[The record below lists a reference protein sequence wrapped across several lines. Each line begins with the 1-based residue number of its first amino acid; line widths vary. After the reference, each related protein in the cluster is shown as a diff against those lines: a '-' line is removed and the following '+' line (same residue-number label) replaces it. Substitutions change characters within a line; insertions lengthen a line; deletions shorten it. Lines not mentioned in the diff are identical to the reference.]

1 MSVTYCQQTSVRYFY
16 DNGDNN
22 DNGKNWLNGLCH
34 GLTYN

>member
-34 GLTYN
+34 AVTYN